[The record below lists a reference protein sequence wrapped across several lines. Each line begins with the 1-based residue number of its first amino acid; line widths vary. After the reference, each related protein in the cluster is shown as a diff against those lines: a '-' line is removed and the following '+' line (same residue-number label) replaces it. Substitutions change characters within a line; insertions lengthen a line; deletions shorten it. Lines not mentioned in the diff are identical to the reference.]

1 MQLVELS
8 EDERTALV
16 AAQRQ
21 VRTVREWRRLQAV
34 QVLADGREATEVADV
49 LGCSV
54 SSVYYWAAA
63 WRQAQLAGL
72 AEGPHAGRARRLD
85 TTAEADLEWLLTTA
99 DPQVHG
105 YAATDWTVPLLR
117 TELSRRGHVLS
128 ERALRR
134 TLHRLG
140 WRWKRPK
147 YVLGRPDP
155 TYAAKKGR

>member
-85 TTAEADLEWLLTTA
+85 MTRRSRPGAAADDSGSTGA
-99 DPQVHG
+99 R
-105 YAATDWTVPLLR
+105 LR
-117 TELSRRGHVLS
+117 S
-128 ERALRR
+128 
-134 TLHRLG
+134 
-140 WRWKRPK
+140 
-147 YVLGRPDP
+147 D
-155 TYAAKKGR
+155 